1 MRFFWLILLTL
12 SVRIN
17 IGQHIPDSSISVG
30 KTDVFCEAGLDID
43 SCSYLPLYKEFYE
56 WLGVP
61 YRYAGTTRK
70 GIDCSGLIKTL
81 YAEVY
86 HLKLS
91 GSASSIYERCTPIRI
106 EELQEG
112 DLVFFKINK
121 PRISHIG
128 LYLQNG
134 YFVHASVS
142 RGVMI
147 NNLSEKYYKKY
158 YFSGGRINGNS
169 KE

>member
-1 MRFFWLILLTL
+1 MRLFWLIVLALF
-12 SVRIN
+12 
-17 IGQHIPDSSISVG
+17 IGVSFGQSIPDSSIQVE
-30 KTDVFCEAGLDID
+30 KTDVFCESGMDID
-43 SCSYLPLYKEFYE
+43 SCSYLPLYKTFYE

-61 YRYAGTTRK
+61 YRYAGSTRK
-70 GIDCSGLIKTL
+70 GVDCSGLIKII
-81 YAEVY
+81 YREVY
-86 HLKLS
+86 NLELK
-91 GSASSIYERCTPIRI
+91 GSASAIYSRCTPIRQ
-106 EELQEG
+106 EDLQEG

-128 LYLQNG
+128 LYLQDG

-158 YFSGGRINGNS
+158 YFSSGRFITS
-169 KE
+169 DEE